1 MNKLPL
7 LCLACAALLAL
18 PACKSD
24 PSKPP
29 PTLDQRLA
37 GLGWKQGPEVDEIR
51 RYTIDGWNPIDDT
64 HLVMDAGPSRAY
76 LITLRFSCINL
87 DFVEGLRFTTS
98 PPAALTRLDEVIVPE
113 PGGHQPPQRCPIDTI
128 HELAVLKPAAG
139 K

>member
-7 LCLACAALLAL
+7 LCLACAALLTL
-18 PACKSD
+18 PGCASN
-24 PSKPP
+24 PSRPP

-37 GLGWKQGPEVDEIR
+37 AMGWKQGPEVDEIR

-87 DFVEGLRFTTS
+87 DFVEGLHFTTT
-98 PPAALTRLDEVIVPE
+98 PPAAVTHLDEMIVPQ
-113 PGGHQPPQRCPIDTI
+113 PGGGVPQRCPIDTI
-128 HELAVLKPAAG
+128 RKLALLQQAPG
-139 K
+139 R